1 MTFRDR
7 ARPALS
13 IARGG
18 GGGGGGLAIVYSR
31 VGYCLS

>member
-18 GGGGGGLAIVYSR
+18 GGGLAIVYSR